1 MENWTRT
8 IDAGRELAQ
17 AFDLLD
23 RAEEIVTI
31 SATAVLAKRTMLD
44 AARRAV
50 TRANALLGRT

>member
-1 MENWTRT
+1 MENWTRV

-31 SATAVLAKRTMLD
+31 SAAAVLAKQTMLD
-44 AARRAV
+44 AACRAV
-50 TRANALLGRT
+50 ARANALLGRA